1 MPDRKPMTAA
11 RVRDTMGAMG
21 LFDKKKKGRDDFDS
35 PVEQVDLSA
44 GGGAITMSPDEE
56 EEDEGPPAAVAA
68 RGPLSAASP
77 AAARPSGPTSP
88 APAGTARPAGGSRPP
103 VTSYGIDDAIQ
114 LMRTLPQENVE
125 LVVRVVKHTLE
136 STRIDI
142 GAIIDDAS
150 QKQQRIEARVS
161 VLKDAIA
168 DLEREIQVRK
178 KEIDELETDHR
189 ETTKVKER
197 LVLAEKLTSGRP
209 AERDPMPT
217 PVPARPPRRP
227 TGELPVPRSKPPTA
241 PPPSMQ
247 ASSQPAPVSVEGSGP
262 MSANP
267 AQPSSPHTV
276 VPKK

>member
-1 MPDRKPMTAA
+1 MS
-11 RVRDTMGAMG
+11 AMG
-21 LFDKKKKGRDDFDS
+21 LFDKKKKGRDEFDS
-35 PVEQVDLSA
+35 PIEQVDLSA
-44 GGGAITMSPDEE
+44 AGSHGAMTADDDE
-56 EEDEGPPAAVAA
+56 DDDSPPARA
-68 RGPLSAASP
+68 RATSASP
-77 AAARPSGPTSP
+77 PSSAPRLPGVAP
-88 APAGTARPAGGSRPP
+88 APARPAGGRSP
-103 VTSYGIDDAIQ
+103 VTTYGIDDAIQ

-150 QKQQRIEARVS
+150 QKQQRIEARVQI
-161 VLKDAIA
+161 LKDAIA
-168 DLEREIQVRK
+168 DLEREIQVRR

-209 AERDPMPT
+209 DRDSVPT

-241 PPPSMQ
+241 PPQPMQ
-247 ASSQPAPVSVEGSGP
+247 SAAPAQPAQPAQVTGEGSGP
-262 MSANP
+262 MSAQ
-267 AQPSSPHTV
+267 AASGASHTV

>member
-1 MPDRKPMTAA
+1 MS
-11 RVRDTMGAMG
+11 AMG
-21 LFDKKKKGRDDFDS
+21 LFDKKKKGRDEFDS

-44 GGGAITMSPDEE
+44 ASGALTMTPDDDD
-56 EEDEGPPAAVAA
+56 EDDAPPARAQA
-68 RGPLSAASP
+68 SAASAP
-77 AAARPSGPTSP
+77 ATSRSAAP
-88 APAGTARPAGGSRPP
+88 APASARPAGNRP

-150 QKQQRIEARVS
+150 QKQQRIEARVQ

-168 DLEREIQVRK
+168 DLEKEIQVRR

-209 AERDPMPT
+209 GGPDRESMPT
-217 PVPARPPRRP
+217 PTPSRAPRRP
-227 TGELPVPRSKPPTA
+227 TGELPISRSKPPTV
-241 PPPSMQ
+241 PPQPLQS
-247 ASSQPAPVSVEGSGP
+247 ASVSQPATVTGEGSGP
-262 MSANP
+262 MSAH
-267 AQPSSPHTV
+267 AGPSPSHTV

>member
-1 MPDRKPMTAA
+1 MTPD
-11 RVRDTMGAMG
+11 D
-21 LFDKKKKGRDDFDS
+21 
-35 PVEQVDLSA
+35 E
-44 GGGAITMSPDEE
+44 DEE
-56 EEDEGPPAAVAA
+56 DASASVAA
-68 RGPLSAASP
+68 KAP
-77 AAARPSGPTSP
+77 ATSP
-88 APAGTARPAGGSRPP
+88 APAIAPRAPAAAAPARPTRAP
-103 VTSYGIDDAIQ
+103 VSTYGIDDAIQ

-150 QKQQRIEARVS
+150 QKQQRIEGRVQ

-168 DLEREIQVRK
+168 DLEKEIQVRK

-209 AERDPMPT
+209 VERESMPT
-217 PVPARPPRRP
+217 PDPNRGPRRP
-227 TGELPVPRSKPPTA
+227 TGEVRVPRTKPPTA
-241 PPPSMQ
+241 PPPS
-247 ASSQPAPVSVEGSGP
+247 SSQAPALPGMPAPVTGDTSGP
-262 MSANP
+262 MSA
-267 AQPSSPHTV
+267 SHTV

>member
-1 MPDRKPMTAA
+1 MPARKPMTAA
-11 RVRDTMGAMG
+11 RPRDTMGAMG
-21 LFDKKKKGRDDFDS
+21 LFDKKKKGRDEFDS
-35 PVEQVDLSA
+35 PVEQVDLSTA
-44 GGGAITMSPDEE
+44 GTTITMSPDEE
-56 EEDEGPPAAVAA
+56 EEDDGPPAAAKAPTAA
-68 RGPLSAASP
+68 ASSSSSRPAMPGLPPVASP
-77 AAARPSGPTSP
+77 ARAAKPSQS
-88 APAGTARPAGGSRPP
+88 P

-150 QKQQRIEARVS
+150 QKQQRIEARVA

-168 DLEREIQVRK
+168 DLEREIQVRR

-209 AERDPMPT
+209 PERESMPT
-217 PVPARPPRRP
+217 PIPTRPHRRP
-227 TGELPVPRSKPPTA
+227 TGEVSVPRTKPPTA
-241 PPPSMQ
+241 PP
-247 ASSQPAPVSVEGSGP
+247 QPMRESAPPAVVTSEGSGP
-262 MSANP
+262 MSA
-267 AQPSSPHTV
+267 QSSPGSSHTV

>member
-1 MPDRKPMTAA
+1 MPARKPMTAA
-11 RVRDTMGAMG
+11 RPRDTMGAMG
-21 LFDKKKKGRDDFDS
+21 LFDKKKKGRDEFDS
-35 PVEQVDLSA
+35 PVEQVDLSTA
-44 GGGAITMSPDEE
+44 GTTITMTPDEE
-56 EEDEGPPAAVAA
+56 DEDEVPRAAAKAPTAA
-68 RGPLSAASP
+68 ASSAASSRPAMPGLPPVTP
-77 AAARPSGPTSP
+77 AARAAKPSQS
-88 APAGTARPAGGSRPP
+88 P

-150 QKQQRIEARVS
+150 QKQQRIEARVA
-161 VLKDAIA
+161 VLKEAIA
-168 DLEREIQVRK
+168 DLEREIQVRR

-209 AERDPMPT
+209 PERESMPT
-217 PVPARPPRRP
+217 PIPARPHRRP
-227 TGELPVPRSKPPTA
+227 TGEVSVPRTKPPTA
-241 PPPSMQ
+241 PPQPMRE
-247 ASSQPAPVSVEGSGP
+247 SSPPAAVTGEGSGP
-262 MSANP
+262 MSA
-267 AQPSSPHTV
+267 QSSPGPSHTV

>member
-1 MPDRKPMTAA
+1 MPARKPMTAVA
-11 RVRDTMGAMG
+11 VGDTMGAMG

-44 GGGAITMSPDEE
+44 AGGSITMTQNDDEE
-56 EEDEGPPAAVAA
+56 DDAPPPSAA
-68 RGPLSAASP
+68 RAQAPAPSPAGARTAAAS
-77 AAARPSGPTSP
+77 SP
-88 APAGTARPAGGSRPP
+88 APLASARPAGGRTP

-142 GAIIDDAS
+142 ASIIDDAT
-150 QKQQRIEARVS
+150 QKQQRIEARVG

-168 DLEREIQVRK
+168 DLEKEIHVRK

-197 LVLAEKLTSGRP
+197 LILAEKLTSGR
-209 AERDPMPT
+209 AVERESNPT

-227 TGELPVPRSKPPTA
+227 TGELPVPRTKTPTTPPQPLQAA
-241 PPPSMQ
+241 PPP
-247 ASSQPAPVSVEGSGP
+247 ASVVVEGSGP
-262 MSANP
+262 MNAP
-267 AQPSSPHTV
+267 PLPG

>member
-1 MPDRKPMTAA
+1 
-11 RVRDTMGAMG
+11 MG

-44 GGGAITMSPDEE
+44 ASGATITMTPDDDD
-56 EEDEGPPAAVAA
+56 DEIPPVAAKAPVPAAPSPVAA
-68 RGPLSAASP
+68 RSAP
-77 AAARPSGPTSP
+77 AAAP
-88 APAGTARPAGGSRPP
+88 AAAARTGSRTPM
-103 VTSYGIDDAIQ
+103 TSYGIDDAIQ

-142 GAIIDDAS
+142 GTIIEDAS
-150 QKQQRIEARVS
+150 QKQQRIEARVA

-168 DLEREIQVRK
+168 DLEREIQVRR

-197 LVLAEKLTSGRP
+197 LVLAEKITSGPPGRSV
-209 AERDPMPT
+209 EREAMPT
-217 PVPARPPRRP
+217 PNPSRMPRRP
-227 TGELPVPRSKPPTA
+227 TGELPVPRTKPPTA
-241 PPPSMQ
+241 PPQPIA
-247 ASSQPAPVSVEGSGP
+247 ASSPPATVVVEGSGP
-262 MSANP
+262 
-267 AQPSSPHTV
+267 

>member
-1 MPDRKPMTAA
+1 
-11 RVRDTMGAMG
+11 MG

-35 PVEQVDLSA
+35 PVEQVDLSTA
-44 GGGAITMSPDEE
+44 GTTITMTPDEDDD
-56 EEDEGPPAAVAA
+56 EDEAAPAAAAKAPATTAAARTSTPAAAPVTA
-68 RGPLSAASP
+68 RGPN
-77 AAARPSGPTSP
+77 R
-88 APAGTARPAGGSRPP
+88 P

-136 STRIDI
+136 STKIDI

-150 QKQQRIEARVS
+150 QKQQRIEARVQ

-209 AERDPMPT
+209 VDRESMPT
-217 PVPARPPRRP
+217 PDPSRAPRRP
-227 TGELPVPRSKPPTA
+227 TGEIRIPRTKPPTA
-241 PPPSMQ
+241 PPPSSH
-247 ASSQPAPVSVEGSGP
+247 SSPLPAPVSGESSGP
-262 MSANP
+262 LSASP
-267 AQPSSPHTV
+267 ASHSV

>member
-1 MPDRKPMTAA
+1 
-11 RVRDTMGAMG
+11 MG

-35 PVEQVDLSA
+35 PVEQVDLSTA
-44 GGGAITMSPDEE
+44 GTTITMTPDDDDEE
-56 EEDEGPPAAVAA
+56 EAPSAAAKSPTATSSPASARPPATPTADA
-68 RGPLSAASP
+68 RSAS
-77 AAARPSGPTSP
+77 R
-88 APAGTARPAGGSRPP
+88 APVST
-103 VTSYGIDDAIQ
+103 YGIDDAIQ

-150 QKQQRIEARVS
+150 QKQQRIESRIS

-178 KEIDELETDHR
+178 TEIDELETDHR

-209 AERDPMPT
+209 ERESMPT
-217 PVPARPPRRP
+217 PNPDRRPRRP
-227 TGELPVPRSKPPTA
+227 TGEIRLPRSKPPTA
-241 PPPSMQ
+241 PPQPISAQPSGPT
-247 ASSQPAPVSVEGSGP
+247 PAAVTALEGSGP
-262 MSANP
+262 TAASSATTTP
-267 AQPSSPHTV
+267 THTV

>member
-1 MPDRKPMTAA
+1 
-11 RVRDTMGAMG
+11 MGAMG

-35 PVEQVDLSA
+35 PVEQVDLSSA
-44 GGGAITMSPDEE
+44 GATITMTPDDDDEE
-56 EEDEGPPAAVAA
+56 DVPPVAAAKAPATSSPAVVRPSAPAA
-68 RGPLSAASP
+68 GPN
-77 AAARPSGPTSP
+77 RT
-88 APAGTARPAGGSRPP
+88 P

-114 LMRTLPQENVE
+114 LMRTLPQDNVE

-142 GAIIDDAS
+142 GAIIEDAS
-150 QKQQRIEARVS
+150 QKQQRIEARVQI
-161 VLKDAIA
+161 LKDAIA

-209 AERDPMPT
+209 VERDSMPT
-217 PVPARPPRRP
+217 PDPNRQPRRP
-227 TGELPVPRSKPPTA
+227 TGEVRVPRTKPPTA
-241 PPPSMQ
+241 PPQPMQ
-247 ASSQPAPVSVEGSGP
+247 AATPLPGLPTPITGDTTGP
-262 MSANP
+262 
-267 AQPSSPHTV
+267 

>member
-1 MPDRKPMTAA
+1 MPARKPMTAA
-11 RVRDTMGAMG
+11 PVRDTMGAMG

-44 GGGAITMSPDEE
+44 AGGSITMSPDDD
-56 EEDEGPPAAVAA
+56 EEDDAPPPSVARA
-68 RGPLSAASP
+68 QAPAPSP
-77 AAARPSGPTSP
+77 AGARSAGPSSP
-88 APAGTARPAGGSRPP
+88 APLASARPAGGRSP

-142 GAIIDDAS
+142 AAIIDDAS
-150 QKQQRIEARVS
+150 QKQQRIEARVGI
-161 VLKDAIA
+161 LKDAIA
-168 DLEREIQVRK
+168 DLEREIQVRR

-197 LVLAEKLTSGRP
+197 LVLAEKLTSGKTVDR
-209 AERDPMPT
+209 ESNPT
-217 PVPARPPRRP
+217 PVPTRGARRP
-227 TGELPVPRSKPPTA
+227 TGELPVPRAKPPTTPPQPMQA
-241 PPPSMQ
+241 PPP
-247 ASSQPAPVSVEGSGP
+247 QPASVVVEGSGP
-262 MSANP
+262 MSA
-267 AQPSSPHTV
+267 QPLPG

>member
-1 MPDRKPMTAA
+1 
-11 RVRDTMGAMG
+11 MGAMG
-21 LFDKKKKGRDDFDS
+21 LFDKKKKGRDEFDS

-44 GGGAITMSPDEE
+44 AGGSLTMTPDDDD
-56 EEDEGPPAAVAA
+56 EDDAPPARAQAA
-68 RGPLSAASP
+68 AASAPATSRSAA
-77 AAARPSGPTSP
+77 P
-88 APAGTARPAGGSRPP
+88 APASARPGGNRP

-142 GAIIDDAS
+142 SAIIDDAS
-150 QKQQRIEARVS
+150 QKQQRIEARVQ

-168 DLEREIQVRK
+168 DLEKEIQVRR

-209 AERDPMPT
+209 GGADRESMPT
-217 PVPARPPRRP
+217 PVPSRTPRRP
-227 TGELPVPRSKPPTA
+227 TGELPVSRSKPPTLPPQPSQSA
-241 PPPSMQ
+241 P
-247 ASSQPAPVSVEGSGP
+247 AAQPTPVAVEGSGP
-262 MSANP
+262 MSAQ
-267 AQPSSPHTV
+267 AGPSSSHTV

>member
-1 MPDRKPMTAA
+1 
-11 RVRDTMGAMG
+11 MG

-44 GGGAITMSPDEE
+44 AGTTVTLTPDDDDD
-56 EEDEGPPAAVAA
+56 EDDAPAARAQA
-68 RGPLSAASP
+68 TPAASP
-77 AAARPSGPTSP
+77 RLPGVAP
-88 APAGTARPAGGSRPP
+88 APARPVARAP
-103 VTSYGIDDAIQ
+103 VSTYGIDDAIQ

-150 QKQQRIEARVS
+150 QKQQRIEARVQ

-197 LVLAEKLTSGRP
+197 LILAEKLTSGKPDR
-209 AERDPMPT
+209 ESIPT
-217 PVPARPPRRP
+217 PVPSRAPRRP
-227 TGELPVPRSKPPTA
+227 TGELPVPRTKPPTA
-241 PPPSMQ
+241 PPQPMQ
-247 ASSQPAPVSVEGSGP
+247 PVPASQPATVTGEGSGP
-262 MSANP
+262 MTA
-267 AQPSSPHTV
+267 AGPSSSHTV